1 MRFNQFKNPA
11 LFALAALFAA
21 APLTT
26 GAPITDL
33 AAAGQDSSILQQREP
48 LPLPMFGK
56 HHGSHSNKPSG
67 HGPLLLLPLPHP
79 HHQPPIA
86 TSPSQTSPTSPAT
99 ATEAPP
105 PPPPPPPPPG
115 KGHGNN
121 PGHTT
126 PPPAS
131 GHPKV
136 PLDLD
141 TFGARG
147 YVTKSEAGSGGSKV
161 WEIST
166 SHYHNGANPV
176 DKIGVSADKKTL
188 TVYEAF
194 NGEDKTDKTKRL
206 SMRDAMGAVA
216 KKEGTNLKSLHGVAF
231 SHIIH
236 KKTKANIGAALKDMG
251 KNSLTTETVIIKSG
265 AQGKELNAFN
275 KLKEAGTLTD
285 AGVLRFSTEYGLGK
299 TIKQFELSPTPGKT
313 GFFNL
318 LVVLN

>member
-56 HHGSHSNKPSG
+56 HHGSHTTHRDKPKPNKPNKPG
-67 HGPLLLLPLPHP
+67 HGHGG
-79 HHQPPIA
+79 A
-86 TSPSQTSPTSPAT
+86 
-99 ATEAPP
+99 P